1 MNIEDRNIRFT
12 STVICRIFLGICCCF
27 LAACSSQSSQN
38 NSNIFLYAVD
48 FSHSTLSP
56 GNVKFDMS
64 MENVLQK
71 TQLSEDDV
79 DTTLG
84 EAYPRIIHSIS
95 ISSLSD
101 DIQEIFSFQN
111 DQLVSVEY
119 AITVPES
126 EFQTVLQTLAHQ
138 AAELLEDLLVGE
150 NQILEGKTTR
160 WEDEQKNSQI
170 LSFPDTDTSEERVIF
185 LGLGNLAHKQIV
197 KGILFLAVEIAYL
210 LFMIEGGIN
219 NLYHLITLGGRA
231 QEEVWNEA
239 KGIYEYTGGD
249 MTILFLLY
257 GVATIFIT
265 VLFFM
270 IWRVNMK
277 SAYEVECRAKEGKHI
292 NTIKEDLEALVDKRL
307 HWTLLTLPILGIV
320 IFTILPLV
328 FMICMAFTSY
338 SKVGD
343 HLTIFHWVGLKNFS
357 TVLGMG
363 NSIGKT
369 FWSVLGWTLIWAVL
383 ATFLNYI
390 LGMILAIVI
399 NRKTTRIKGF
409 WRFCFMLSAAI
420 PQFVS
425 LLLMRTMLKD
435 NGLINNLLVQAG
447 LISSPLPFLT
457 NATWARATVVI
468 INLWVGIPFT
478 MMQVTGI
485 LQNIP
490 GELYEAARVD
500 GAGPVTIFFKIT
512 LPYMLFVTTPYL
524 ITTFTGNINNFN
536 VIYLLTAGA
545 PVPVGATAGKT
556 DLLVTWL
563 YKLTVDLQ
571 YFNVGAVVGILT
583 FVILA
588 VVSLITYRNTG
599 SYKNEE
605 GFQ

>member
-1 MNIEDRNIRFT
+1 MASLKKRAKEFET
-12 STVICRIFLGICCCF
+12 
-27 LAACSSQSSQN
+27 
-38 NSNIFLYAVD
+38 
-48 FSHSTLSP
+48 P
-56 GNVKFDMS
+56 
-64 MENVLQK
+64 
-71 TQLSEDDV
+71 
-79 DTTLG
+79 
-84 EAYPRIIHSIS
+84 YP
-95 ISSLSD
+95 
-101 DIQEIFSFQN
+101 
-111 DQLVSVEY
+111 VTK
-119 AITVPES
+119 AITKGDAV
-126 EFQTVLQTLAHQ
+126 T
-138 AAELLEDLLVGE
+138 
-150 NQILEGKTTR
+150 K
-160 WEDEQKNSQI
+160 
-170 LSFPDTDTSEERVIF
+170 LSMFVM
-185 LGLGNLAHKQIV
+185 GLGNLAHKQIV

-399 NRKTTRIKGF
+399 NRKTTRIK
-409 WRFCFMLSAAI
+409 AAI

-536 VIYLLTAGA
+536 VIYLLTSST
-545 PVPVGATAGKT
+545 ATANMAFANSNAKET
-556 DLLVTWL
+556 DLLITWL
-563 YKLTVDLQ
+563 FTLTNDNSNYKMASVI
-571 YFNVGAVVGILT
+571 GIIS
-583 FVILA
+583 FVICAL
-588 VVSLITYRNTG
+588 LTLL
-599 SYKNEE
+599 SYTRMISGDKEE
-605 GFQ
+605 VYQ

>member
-1 MNIEDRNIRFT
+1 MQDLF
-12 STVICRIFLGICCCF
+12 G
-27 LAACSSQSSQN
+27 
-38 NSNIFLYAVD
+38 D
-48 FSHSTLSP
+48 
-56 GNVKFDMS
+56 
-64 MENVLQK
+64 
-71 TQLSEDDV
+71 
-79 DTTLG
+79 
-84 EAYPRIIHSIS
+84 
-95 ISSLSD
+95 
-101 DIQEIFSFQN
+101 
-111 DQLVSVEY
+111 
-119 AITVPES
+119 
-126 EFQTVLQTLAHQ
+126 
-138 AAELLEDLLVGE
+138 LLEDLLVGE

-369 FWSVLGWTLIWAVL
+369 FWSVLGWTLI
-383 ATFLNYI
+383 
-390 LGMILAIVI
+390 
-399 NRKTTRIKGF
+399 
-409 WRFCFMLSAAI
+409 
-420 PQFVS
+420 
-425 LLLMRTMLKD
+425 
-435 NGLINNLLVQAG
+435 
-447 LISSPLPFLT
+447 
-457 NATWARATVVI
+457 
-468 INLWVGIPFT
+468 
-478 MMQVTGI
+478 
-485 LQNIP
+485 
-490 GELYEAARVD
+490 
-500 GAGPVTIFFKIT
+500 
-512 LPYMLFVTTPYL
+512 
-524 ITTFTGNINNFN
+524 
-536 VIYLLTAGA
+536 
-545 PVPVGATAGKT
+545 
-556 DLLVTWL
+556 
-563 YKLTVDLQ
+563 
-571 YFNVGAVVGILT
+571 
-583 FVILA
+583 
-588 VVSLITYRNTG
+588 
-599 SYKNEE
+599 
-605 GFQ
+605 

>member
-1 MNIEDRNIRFT
+1 MASLKKRAKEFET
-12 STVICRIFLGICCCF
+12 
-27 LAACSSQSSQN
+27 
-38 NSNIFLYAVD
+38 
-48 FSHSTLSP
+48 P
-56 GNVKFDMS
+56 
-64 MENVLQK
+64 
-71 TQLSEDDV
+71 
-79 DTTLG
+79 
-84 EAYPRIIHSIS
+84 YP
-95 ISSLSD
+95 
-101 DIQEIFSFQN
+101 
-111 DQLVSVEY
+111 VTK
-119 AITVPES
+119 AITKGDAVTKLS
-126 EFQTVLQTLAHQ
+126 M
-138 AAELLEDLLVGE
+138 LVM
-150 NQILEGKTTR
+150 
-160 WEDEQKNSQI
+160 
-170 LSFPDTDTSEERVIF
+170 
-185 LGLGNLAHKQIV
+185 GLGNLAHKQIV

-390 LGMILAIVI
+390 FGMILAIVI

-409 WRFCFMLSAAI
+409 WRFCFVLSIAV

-425 LLLMRTMLKD
+425 LLVMRQMLQEH
-435 NGLINNLLVQAG
+435 GAINNLLMEWG
-447 LISSPLPFLT
+447 LIQNPLPFWT
-457 NATWARATVVI
+457 NTMWARVSVI
-468 INLWVGIPFT
+468 LINCWVGIPYT
-478 MMQVTGI
+478 MLQVTGV
-485 LQNIP
+485 LQNVP
-490 GELYEAARVD
+490 AELYEAAKID
-500 GAGPVTIFFKIT
+500 GANAAQIFRKIT
-512 LPYMLFVTTPYL
+512 LPYIMFIMGPYI
-524 ITTFTGNINNFN
+524 ITQFTGNINNFN
-536 VIYLLTAGA
+536 VIYLLSAGK
-545 PVPVGATAGKT
+545 PTPVGETAGKT

-563 YKLTVDLQ
+563 YKLTVDYQ
-571 YFNVGAVVGILT
+571 YYNIGAVIGILT
-583 FVILA
+583 FVVLSIVAL
-588 VVSLITYRNTG
+588 VTYRNTKA
-599 SYKNEE
+599 YKDEE
-605 GFQ
+605 GFM

>member
-1 MNIEDRNIRFT
+1 MASLKKRAKEFET
-12 STVICRIFLGICCCF
+12 
-27 LAACSSQSSQN
+27 
-38 NSNIFLYAVD
+38 
-48 FSHSTLSP
+48 P
-56 GNVKFDMS
+56 
-64 MENVLQK
+64 
-71 TQLSEDDV
+71 
-79 DTTLG
+79 
-84 EAYPRIIHSIS
+84 YP
-95 ISSLSD
+95 
-101 DIQEIFSFQN
+101 
-111 DQLVSVEY
+111 VTK
-119 AITVPES
+119 AITKGDAV
-126 EFQTVLQTLAHQ
+126 T
-138 AAELLEDLLVGE
+138 
-150 NQILEGKTTR
+150 K
-160 WEDEQKNSQI
+160 
-170 LSFPDTDTSEERVIF
+170 LSMFVM
-185 LGLGNLAHKQIV
+185 GLGNLAHKQIV

-320 IFTILPLV
+320 IF
-328 FMICMAFTSY
+328 
-338 SKVGD
+338 
-343 HLTIFHWVGLKNFS
+343 S

-390 LGMILAIVI
+390 FGMILAIVI

-500 GAGPVTIFFKIT
+500 GIPTQR
-512 LPYMLFVTTPYL
+512 LM
-524 ITTFTGNINNFN
+524 ITTVAVYAVCHDSVSDYN
-536 VIYLLTAGA
+536 VYG
-545 PVPVGATAGKT
+545 
-556 DLLVTWL
+556 
-563 YKLTVDLQ
+563 
-571 YFNVGAVVGILT
+571 
-583 FVILA
+583 
-588 VVSLITYRNTG
+588 
-599 SYKNEE
+599 
-605 GFQ
+605 

>member
-1 MNIEDRNIRFT
+1 MASLKKRAKEFET
-12 STVICRIFLGICCCF
+12 
-27 LAACSSQSSQN
+27 
-38 NSNIFLYAVD
+38 
-48 FSHSTLSP
+48 P
-56 GNVKFDMS
+56 
-64 MENVLQK
+64 
-71 TQLSEDDV
+71 
-79 DTTLG
+79 
-84 EAYPRIIHSIS
+84 YP
-95 ISSLSD
+95 
-101 DIQEIFSFQN
+101 
-111 DQLVSVEY
+111 VTK
-119 AITVPES
+119 AITKGDAV
-126 EFQTVLQTLAHQ
+126 T
-138 AAELLEDLLVGE
+138 
-150 NQILEGKTTR
+150 K
-160 WEDEQKNSQI
+160 
-170 LSFPDTDTSEERVIF
+170 LSMFVM
-185 LGLGNLAHKQIV
+185 GLGNLAHKQIV

-425 LLLMRTMLKD
+425 LLLMRPMLKD
-435 NGLINNLLVQAG
+435 NGLINNMLAAIG
-447 LISSPLPFLT
+447 LP
-457 NATWARATVVI
+457 RVHM
-468 INLWVGIPFT
+468 IN
-478 MMQVTGI
+478 
-485 LQNIP
+485 
-490 GELYEAARVD
+490 
-500 GAGPVTIFFKIT
+500 
-512 LPYMLFVTTPYL
+512 
-524 ITTFTGNINNFN
+524 
-536 VIYLLTAGA
+536 TAGA
-545 PVPVGATAGKT
+545 VVLGMVYDYIPYMILPIYSVLTKIDNSVIEAAQDLGANDRKVFLKVVLPMSMPGVISGITMVFVPAVSTFIISKMLGGGGNLLIG
-556 DLLVTWL
+556 DLIDMQFLGSAYNPNLGSAISLVL
-563 YKLTVDLQ
+563 MVIILICM
-571 YFNVGAVVGILT
+571 GIMNQ
-583 FVILA
+583 FDDGDENMGGGMIL
-588 VVSLITYRNTG
+588 
-599 SYKNEE
+599 
-605 GFQ
+605 

>member
-1 MNIEDRNIRFT
+1 MQDLF
-12 STVICRIFLGICCCF
+12 G
-27 LAACSSQSSQN
+27 
-38 NSNIFLYAVD
+38 D
-48 FSHSTLSP
+48 
-56 GNVKFDMS
+56 
-64 MENVLQK
+64 
-71 TQLSEDDV
+71 
-79 DTTLG
+79 
-84 EAYPRIIHSIS
+84 
-95 ISSLSD
+95 
-101 DIQEIFSFQN
+101 
-111 DQLVSVEY
+111 
-119 AITVPES
+119 
-126 EFQTVLQTLAHQ
+126 
-138 AAELLEDLLVGE
+138 LLEDLLVGE

-435 NGLINNLLVQAG
+435 NGLINNLLVQTG

>member
-1 MNIEDRNIRFT
+1 MKRITCFT
-12 STVICRIFLGICCCF
+12 SNLTGGGAEHQLTILSNLLAEKGYDVTIVTYNNIPDHYVLDKRIKRILLNVDGKNNIIKQLIISKFFFTHKTDCIISYRSVPNFILLLPLFITRKPKIIVSERNTTIVPSFREIINYNILYNRADHVVPNSHTQAKYLKGLNKKWKDRITTITNYTDVEEYSVKPVPKSTEVIKIGVFARLF
-27 LAACSSQSSQN
+27 
-38 NSNIFLYAVD
+38 
-48 FSHSTLSP
+48 P
-56 GNVKFDMS
+56 
-64 MENVLQK
+64 
-71 TQLSEDDV
+71 
-79 DTTLG
+79 
-84 EAYPRIIHSIS
+84 
-95 ISSLSD
+95 
-101 DIQEIFSFQN
+101 
-111 DQLVSVEY
+111 
-119 AITVPES
+119 
-126 EFQTVLQTLAHQ
+126 
-138 AAELLEDLLVGE
+138 
-150 NQILEGKTTR
+150 
-160 WEDEQKNSQI
+160 QKN
-170 LSFPDTDTSEERVIF
+170 
-185 LGLGNLAHKQIV
+185 
-197 KGILFLAVEIAYL
+197 
-210 LFMIEGGIN
+210 
-219 NLYHLITLGGRA
+219 
-231 QEEVWNEA
+231 
-239 KGIYEYTGGD
+239 YE
-249 MTILFLLY
+249 
-257 GVATIFIT
+257 
-265 VLFFM
+265 
-270 IWRVNMK
+270 
-277 SAYEVECRAKEGKHI
+277 
-292 NTIKEDLEALVDKRL
+292 
-307 HWTLLTLPILGIV
+307 
-320 IFTILPLV
+320 
-328 FMICMAFTSY
+328 
-338 SKVGD
+338 
-343 HLTIFHWVGLKNFS
+343 
-357 TVLGMG
+357 
-363 NSIGKT
+363 
-369 FWSVLGWTLIWAVL
+369 
-383 ATFLNYI
+383 
-390 LGMILAIVI
+390 
-399 NRKTTRIKGF
+399 
-409 WRFCFMLSAAI
+409 RFCFMLSAAI

>member
-1 MNIEDRNIRFT
+1 MASLKKRAKEFET
-12 STVICRIFLGICCCF
+12 
-27 LAACSSQSSQN
+27 
-38 NSNIFLYAVD
+38 
-48 FSHSTLSP
+48 P
-56 GNVKFDMS
+56 
-64 MENVLQK
+64 
-71 TQLSEDDV
+71 
-79 DTTLG
+79 
-84 EAYPRIIHSIS
+84 YP
-95 ISSLSD
+95 
-101 DIQEIFSFQN
+101 
-111 DQLVSVEY
+111 VTK
-119 AITVPES
+119 AITKGDAVTKLS
-126 EFQTVLQTLAHQ
+126 M
-138 AAELLEDLLVGE
+138 LVM
-150 NQILEGKTTR
+150 
-160 WEDEQKNSQI
+160 
-170 LSFPDTDTSEERVIF
+170 
-185 LGLGNLAHKQIV
+185 GLGNLAHKQIV

-219 NLYHLITLGGRA
+219 NLYHLITMGGRA

-390 LGMILAIVI
+390 FGMILAIVI

-512 LPYMLFVTTPYL
+512 LPLLIKPLTPLMIASFAFNFNNFVLIQLLTNGGPDRLGTTTP
-524 ITTFTGNINNFN
+524 
-536 VIYLLTAGA
+536 AGY
-545 PVPVGATAGKT
+545 T
-556 DLLVTWL
+556 DLLVN
-563 YKLTVDLQ
+563 Y
-571 YFNVGAVVGILT
+571 
-583 FVILA
+583 
-588 VVSLITYRNTG
+588 TYRIAF
-599 SYKNEE
+599 E
-605 GFQ
+605 GGGGQDFGLAAAIATLIFLLGGARAIVNLKATRMKFD

>member
-1 MNIEDRNIRFT
+1 MASLKKRAKEFET
-12 STVICRIFLGICCCF
+12 
-27 LAACSSQSSQN
+27 
-38 NSNIFLYAVD
+38 
-48 FSHSTLSP
+48 P
-56 GNVKFDMS
+56 
-64 MENVLQK
+64 
-71 TQLSEDDV
+71 
-79 DTTLG
+79 
-84 EAYPRIIHSIS
+84 YP
-95 ISSLSD
+95 
-101 DIQEIFSFQN
+101 
-111 DQLVSVEY
+111 VTK
-119 AITVPES
+119 AITKGDAVTKFS
-126 EFQTVLQTLAHQ
+126 MFVM
-138 AAELLEDLLVGE
+138 
-150 NQILEGKTTR
+150 
-160 WEDEQKNSQI
+160 
-170 LSFPDTDTSEERVIF
+170 
-185 LGLGNLAHKQIV
+185 GLGNLAHKQIV
-197 KGILFLAVEIAYL
+197 KGILFLAVEIAYI

-338 SKVGD
+338 SKVDD

-390 LGMILAIVI
+390 FGMILAIVI

-435 NGLINNLLVQAG
+435 NGLVNNLLIQAG

-545 PVPVGATAGKT
+545 RFRSEQPPERRTF
-556 DLLVTWL
+556 WL
-563 YKLTVDLQ
+563 PGCT
-571 YFNVGAVVGILT
+571 
-583 FVILA
+583 
-588 VVSLITYRNTG
+588 S
-599 SYKNEE
+599 
-605 GFQ
+605 

>member
-1 MNIEDRNIRFT
+1 
-12 STVICRIFLGICCCF
+12 
-27 LAACSSQSSQN
+27 
-38 NSNIFLYAVD
+38 
-48 FSHSTLSP
+48 
-56 GNVKFDMS
+56 
-64 MENVLQK
+64 
-71 TQLSEDDV
+71 
-79 DTTLG
+79 
-84 EAYPRIIHSIS
+84 
-95 ISSLSD
+95 
-101 DIQEIFSFQN
+101 
-111 DQLVSVEY
+111 
-119 AITVPES
+119 
-126 EFQTVLQTLAHQ
+126 
-138 AAELLEDLLVGE
+138 
-150 NQILEGKTTR
+150 
-160 WEDEQKNSQI
+160 
-170 LSFPDTDTSEERVIF
+170 
-185 LGLGNLAHKQIV
+185 
-197 KGILFLAVEIAYL
+197 
-210 LFMIEGGIN
+210 MIEGGIN

-409 WRFCFMLSAAI
+409 WRFCFVLSIAV

-425 LLLMRTMLKD
+425 LLIMRSMLQPTGIVNTLLMKYGIIDT
-435 NGLINNLLVQAG
+435 A
-447 LISSPLPFLT
+447 LPFFT
-457 NATWARATVVI
+457 KAMWARVTVIV
-468 INLWVGIPFT
+468 INLWVGIPYT
-478 MMQVTGI
+478 ILQVTGI

-490 GELYEAARVD
+490 AELYEAAKID
-500 GAGPVTIFFKIT
+500 GANAVQTFFKIT
-512 LPYMLFVTTPYL
+512 LPYMLFVMTPYL
-524 ITTFTGNINNFN
+524 ITQFTGNINNFN
-536 VIYLLTAGA
+536 VIYLLSGGNPT
-545 PVPVGATAGKT
+545 PVDATAGKT

-563 YKLTVDLQ
+563 YKLTVDKK
-571 YFNVGAVVGILT
+571 YFNLGAVIGIMT
-583 FVILA
+583 FVVLA
-588 VVSLITYRNTG
+588 IVALVTYRNTT
-599 SYKNEE
+599 SYKDEE
-605 GFQ
+605 GFM

>member
-1 MNIEDRNIRFT
+1 MQDLF
-12 STVICRIFLGICCCF
+12 G
-27 LAACSSQSSQN
+27 
-38 NSNIFLYAVD
+38 D
-48 FSHSTLSP
+48 
-56 GNVKFDMS
+56 
-64 MENVLQK
+64 
-71 TQLSEDDV
+71 
-79 DTTLG
+79 
-84 EAYPRIIHSIS
+84 
-95 ISSLSD
+95 
-101 DIQEIFSFQN
+101 
-111 DQLVSVEY
+111 
-119 AITVPES
+119 
-126 EFQTVLQTLAHQ
+126 
-138 AAELLEDLLVGE
+138 LLEDLLVGE

-524 ITTFTGNINNFN
+524 FTTFTGNINNFN

>member
-1 MNIEDRNIRFT
+1 MASLKKRAKEFET
-12 STVICRIFLGICCCF
+12 
-27 LAACSSQSSQN
+27 
-38 NSNIFLYAVD
+38 
-48 FSHSTLSP
+48 P
-56 GNVKFDMS
+56 
-64 MENVLQK
+64 
-71 TQLSEDDV
+71 
-79 DTTLG
+79 
-84 EAYPRIIHSIS
+84 YP
-95 ISSLSD
+95 
-101 DIQEIFSFQN
+101 
-111 DQLVSVEY
+111 VTK
-119 AITVPES
+119 AITKGDAV
-126 EFQTVLQTLAHQ
+126 T
-138 AAELLEDLLVGE
+138 
-150 NQILEGKTTR
+150 K
-160 WEDEQKNSQI
+160 
-170 LSFPDTDTSEERVIF
+170 LSMFVM
-185 LGLGNLAHKQIV
+185 GLGNLAHKQIV

-277 SAYEVECRAKEGKHI
+277 SAYKVECRAKEGKHI

-536 VIYLLTAGA
+536 VIYLLSGGNPT
-545 PVPVGATAGKT
+545 PVDATAGKT

-563 YKLTVDLQ
+563 YKLTVDKK
-571 YFNVGAVVGILT
+571 YFNLGAVIGIMT
-583 FVILA
+583 FVVLA
-588 VVSLITYRNTG
+588 IVALVTYRNTT
-599 SYKNEE
+599 SYKDEE
-605 GFQ
+605 GFM

>member
-1 MNIEDRNIRFT
+1 MASLKKRAKEFET
-12 STVICRIFLGICCCF
+12 
-27 LAACSSQSSQN
+27 
-38 NSNIFLYAVD
+38 
-48 FSHSTLSP
+48 P
-56 GNVKFDMS
+56 
-64 MENVLQK
+64 
-71 TQLSEDDV
+71 
-79 DTTLG
+79 
-84 EAYPRIIHSIS
+84 YP
-95 ISSLSD
+95 
-101 DIQEIFSFQN
+101 
-111 DQLVSVEY
+111 VTK
-119 AITVPES
+119 AITKGDAV
-126 EFQTVLQTLAHQ
+126 T
-138 AAELLEDLLVGE
+138 
-150 NQILEGKTTR
+150 K
-160 WEDEQKNSQI
+160 
-170 LSFPDTDTSEERVIF
+170 LSMFVM
-185 LGLGNLAHKQIV
+185 GLGNLAHKQIV

-545 PVPVGATAGKT
+545 PVGATAGKT